1 VSLTLAAVYL
11 GGAYWAA
18 YRYDFAQFIPT
29 SLLLWF
35 LVYQMLAVLMFGS
48 LFIAIGASCTDMRET
63 QSMTWPVMLLI
74 CIPMFVWLNV
84 IREPNSSFA
93 TGISL
98 FPFATPMLM
107 LGRQAVPPG
116 IPLWQPILG
125 VCLVLLTTTLCVYAA
140 GRIFRV
146 GILMQGKGANVGQVL
161 KWVFRG

>member
-1 VSLTLAAVYL
+1 
-11 GGAYWAA
+11 
-18 YRYDFAQFIPT
+18 
-29 SLLLWF
+29 
-35 LVYQMLAVLMFGS
+35 
-48 LFIAIGASCTDMRET
+48 
-63 QSMTWPVMLLI
+63 MTWPVMLLI

-116 IPLWQPILG
+116 IPMWQPILG

-146 GILMQGKGANVGQVL
+146 GILMQGKGANIGQVL